1 MEGSRTGLAG
11 AVSGELALGRFRLPV
26 GARTLVMGIV
36 NANDD
41 SFYDR
46 GGHAGTEGATTRARA
61 LLAAG
66 ADIIDVGGQTGQRG
80 EEVPPTLEIDRIRP
94 VVQELAALGVPVSVD
109 TYRAEVADAALAAG
123 AVLVNDYTGFWD
135 AELPGVAARRG
146 VGLVCAHYRGE
157 PRSNRSR
164 SYAVSVDEVETELR
178 ARREQ
183 ALAAGVGEDSLLL
196 DPCFGFGK
204 DTASDV
210 ALVAALPRLRALG
223 TPLLAACSH
232 KEFTADATGLDES
245 DLRGT
250 LAAAVLCAL
259 RGRRRRA
266 AARRLGG
273 RTGAAARRRG
283 ATRSA
288 GAASRACPRHLRH
301 ARGCGTPPAAP
312 GGAARG
318 GRGRRRD
325 PARRAI

>member
-1 MEGSRTGLAG
+1 
-11 AVSGELALGRFRLPV
+11 
-26 GARTLVMGIV
+26 MGIV

-46 GGHAGTEGATTRARA
+46 GAACGNRGRDDTRSRA
-61 LLAAG
+61 DRG
-66 ADIIDVGGQTGQRG
+66 GRRHHRRRWADG
-80 EEVPPTLEIDRIRP
+80 
-94 VVQELAALGVPVSVD
+94 
-109 TYRAEVADAALAAG
+109 
-123 AVLVNDYTGFWD
+123 
-135 AELPGVAARRG
+135 AARGGGAPPRSRSIGYGRSCRRSPHSACRSRSTPTVPRWPTRRSPPVPCSSTTTPASGMPSFPASPRG
-146 VGLVCAHYRGE
+146 TASGSSARTTAGE

-259 RGRRRRA
+259 RRRRRRA
-266 AARRLGG
+266 AARRRARSCRRCGSPTRCDSRLPG
-273 RTGAAARRRG
+273 RR
-283 ATRSA
+283 
-288 GAASRACPRHLRH
+288 SRAGPRHLRH
-301 ARGCGTPPAAP
+301 ARGRRTPPAA
-312 GGAARG
+312 A
-318 GRGRRRD
+318 RRRCSGG
-325 PARRAI
+325 PRARTRSCTAAI